1 MLIDLFPLVHRR
13 YSSLSIIGPTLNGY
27 GAWLLKR
34 GYSTDRIRD
43 HIRMARR
50 VERQLVRRGV
60 RNLRGVTRS
69 RLRACAP
76 KDSQESPHLA
86 AFVRQLDR
94 YFDGELSLY
103 PKPVLSALEQRVSA
117 YAEYLEK
124 VRGFARS
131 TRHSHCLTVREFL
144 NHLRYEKSP
153 TRLAAMAGHD
163 VETFLCAV
171 GPRMTRASLVH
182 VVAHLRAFLRFLAS
196 SGEVPFGLETNIDTP
211 RVYRHERLPRALPWE
226 TVRALLKSIDR
237 TTPMGRRDYAIF
249 LLIATYGLRS
259 CEIVTLTL
267 DDVEWRAARLHIRQ
281 RKTHSSLWLPLT
293 DEVGAALLDYLRHA
307 RSALAV
313 RKDRMVFRG
322 GFQHCYRE
330 LFLRHRTPIGV
341 LKPASISCAFAH
353 WSRRSGLPIPFK
365 GAHCL
370 RHSYAMYMLRSGV
383 ALKAIGDLLG
393 HRDFDST
400 RAYIRLAVDDLR
412 EVALHLP
419 PEFDHC
425 STGVAI

>member
-1 MLIDLFPLVHRR
+1 
-13 YSSLSIIGPTLNGY
+13 
-27 GAWLLKR
+27 
-34 GYSTDRIRD
+34 
-43 HIRMARR
+43 
-50 VERQLVRRGV
+50 
-60 RNLRGVTRS
+60 
-69 RLRACAP
+69 
-76 KDSQESPHLA
+76 
-86 AFVRQLDR
+86 VRQLDR
-94 YFDGELSLY
+94 YFDTELSLY
-103 PKPVLSALEQRVSA
+103 PKPVLSRLEQRVSA
-117 YAEYLEK
+117 YAEYMET

-131 TRHSHCLTVREFL
+131 TRHFHCLTVREFL
-144 NHLRYEKSP
+144 THLRYEESP
-153 TRLAAMAGHD
+153 TDLAAISSRD
-163 VETFLCAV
+163 VENFLCAL

-196 SGEVPFGLETNIDTP
+196 SGEVPVGLETNIDTP
-211 RVYRHERLPRALPWE
+211 RVYRHEQLPRALPWE

-237 TTPMGRRDYAIF
+237 TTPLGRRDYAIF

-281 RKTHSSLWLPLT
+281 RKTRSSLWLPLT
-293 DEVGAALLDYLRHA
+293 DEVGAALLDYLRHGRA
-307 RSALAV
+307 VLTV
-313 RKDRMVFRG
+313 RKDRMLFRG

-341 LKPASISCAFAH
+341 LKPSSISGAFVN

-425 STGVAI
+425 ATGVVI